1 MVKKKIDTD
10 AEKGQVEEDKV
21 VKSLIDS
28 IEEEE
33 LTGEKFKRW
42 EADEARSALFEQEEK
57 RPLLSVIGLVIG
69 LLSWIILFILPSGEE
84 HIVKQ
89 ICLMLAIGAG
99 AFVLSFFGRR
109 QAYYMSV
116 IGMLV
121 SGGLILFLLIALIA
135 FYVTK

>member
-28 IEEEE
+28 IEEDVP
-33 LTGEKFKRW
+33 TGEKFKRW

-57 RPLLSVIGLVIG
+57 RPLLSVVGLVIG

-89 ICLMLAIGAG
+89 ICLMLAISAG

-116 IGMLV
+116 VGMVV
-121 SGGLILFLLIALIA
+121 SGGLMLFLLIALIA

>member
-69 LLSWIILFILPSGEE
+69 LLSWIIIFIPVGKEL
-84 HIVKQ
+84 IVKQ
-89 ICLMLAIGAG
+89 IFLMLAISAG

-121 SGGLILFLLIALIA
+121 SGGLMLFLLIALIVH
-135 FYVTK
+135 YVTK